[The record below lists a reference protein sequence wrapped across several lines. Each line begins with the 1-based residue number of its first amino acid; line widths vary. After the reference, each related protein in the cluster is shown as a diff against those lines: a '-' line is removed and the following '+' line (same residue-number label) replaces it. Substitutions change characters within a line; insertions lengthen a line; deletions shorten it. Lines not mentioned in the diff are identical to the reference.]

1 MTPPSHT
8 NDDIAL
14 FTQDELAAKLK
25 VSRGI
30 LRQWRRKL
38 RGPAFVRVGRNIMY
52 RPSDVADWLKQNV
65 VVMTTEKEAA

>member
-1 MTPPSHT
+1 M
-8 NDDIAL
+8 NDIAL

-30 LRQWRRKL
+30 LRQWRRKQ
-38 RGPAFVRVGRNIMY
+38 RGPPFVRVGRNIMY
-52 RPSDVADWLKQNV
+52 RPSDVADWLRQNV